1 MISVV
6 DDDAFVRQATEN
18 LLQSL
23 GFGVVTFASAE
34 AFLESGRVDE
44 TSCLIADVHMPGLTG
59 LDLQRRLIEDGKRL
73 PIIFITAFFSD
84 SVRKQALEAGA
95 VGFLS
100 KPFGD
105 DILIE
110 CLHKALKA

>member
-18 LLQSL
+18 LLLSL
-23 GFGVVTFASAE
+23 GFAVITFASAE
-34 AFLESGRVDE
+34 AFLDSGQIDD

-59 LDLQRRLIEDGKRL
+59 LDLQRRLVEDGKRL

-84 SVRKQALEAGA
+84 NVKKRALEAGA
-95 VGFLS
+95 IAFLS
-100 KPFGD
+100 KPFGED
-105 DILIE
+105 ALIE
-110 CLHKALKA
+110 YLHKALHG